1 MALSKKNF
9 IDEMAKRCEIT
20 KVDATEMYE
29 DVFGVLHDLLCEGN
43 DVAIPDIGKFEI
55 KERGERTGRNPNT
68 GESITI
74 PAKKAPAFKA
84 SKNLKEV
91 VSQL

>member
-1 MALSKKNF
+1 MALGKKDF

-20 KVDATEMYE
+20 KVDSTDMYE
-29 DVFGVLHDLLCEGN
+29 DVFGVLYDLLCEGN

-55 KERGERTGRNPNT
+55 KERGERVGRNPAT
-68 GESITI
+68 GESVVI

-84 SKNLKEV
+84 SKNLKEAV
-91 VSQL
+91 GRL

>member
-1 MALSKKNF
+1 MALGKKDF
-9 IDEMAKRCEIT
+9 VDEMAKRCEIA

-55 KERGERTGRNPNT
+55 KERGERAGRNPAT
-68 GESITI
+68 GESIVI
-74 PAKKAPAFKA
+74 PAKKTPAFKA

-91 VSQL
+91 VGQL